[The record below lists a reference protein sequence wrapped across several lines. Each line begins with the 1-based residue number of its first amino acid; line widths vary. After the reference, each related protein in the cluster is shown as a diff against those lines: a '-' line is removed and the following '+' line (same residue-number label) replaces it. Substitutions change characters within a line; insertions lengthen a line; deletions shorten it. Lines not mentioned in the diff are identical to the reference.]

1 LFGLTESIR
10 CCIFSPCITA
20 LRTISVLN
28 EITPIFGKG
37 IIDMQ
42 LMSKPAWRRAVASLV
57 AGLFV
62 VAATSLTS
70 APAHALVPGGGT
82 FDNNTV
88 AVGDALTLTLTPTRD
103 PATGFDTWTYFCN
116 DQHVSDNSDKT
127 QSGWSV
133 AVVIFDQYF
142 ANEVGIPSAISQ
154 TGAGLYT
161 FSGPG
166 LGDITPDA
174 SNAPIAPLTLA
185 FTIPSSV
192 TPGNYY
198 ATWGCVSPEFKSVGN
213 LTTDPS
219 AWIKM
224 ELSEI
229 VVTAAE
235 PAEPAEPADKKLADT
250 GLAQPLVWSI
260 AGLAGVMLSLGLGM
274 ALWRR
279 VRSHS
284 G

>member
-1 LFGLTESIR
+1 
-10 CCIFSPCITA
+10 
-20 LRTISVLN
+20 
-28 EITPIFGKG
+28 
-37 IIDMQ
+37 MQ
-42 LMSKPAWRRAVASLV
+42 VMSKPAWRRAVASLV

-88 AVGDALTLTLTPTRD
+88 AVGDALTLTLTPTND
-103 PATGFDTWTYFCN
+103 PFWGTDTWAYFCN
-116 DQHVSDNSDKT
+116 TPQPGDNSDRT

-133 AVVIFDQYF
+133 AVVLVDENFGN
-142 ANEVGIPSAISQ
+142 AVGIPSAITSQ
-154 TGAGLYT
+154 TGPAFFT

-174 SNAPIAPLTLA
+174 SSAPIAPLTLA

-198 ATWGCVSPEFKSVGN
+198 ATWGCVSPEFKSVSN
-213 LTTDPS
+213 LLGEPS
-219 AWIKM
+219 EWIEM
-224 ELSEI
+224 EPSEI
-229 VVTAAE
+229 VVT
-235 PAEPAEPADKKLADT
+235 PAQPAQPADKKLADT

>member
-1 LFGLTESIR
+1 
-10 CCIFSPCITA
+10 
-20 LRTISVLN
+20 
-28 EITPIFGKG
+28 
-37 IIDMQ
+37 MQ
-42 LMSKPAWRRAVASLV
+42 VMSKPTWRRAVASLV

-88 AVGDALTLTLTPTRD
+88 AVGDALTLTLTPTND
-103 PATGFDTWTYFCN
+103 PFWGTDTWAYFCN
-116 DQHVSDNSDKT
+116 TAQDGDNSDRT

-133 AVVIFDQYF
+133 AVVLVDENF
-142 ANEVGIPSAISQ
+142 ANAVGIPSAITAQ
-154 TGAGLYT
+154 TGPAFFT

-174 SNAPIAPLTLA
+174 SSAPIAPLTLA

-198 ATWGCVSPEFKSVGN
+198 ATWGCVSPENKSVSN
-213 LTTDPS
+213 LTGEPS
-219 AWIKM
+219 EWIEM
-224 ELSEI
+224 VPSEI
-229 VVTAAE
+229 VVTAAQPAQ
-235 PAEPAEPADKKLADT
+235 PAEPAQPADKKLADT

>member
-1 LFGLTESIR
+1 
-10 CCIFSPCITA
+10 
-20 LRTISVLN
+20 
-28 EITPIFGKG
+28 
-37 IIDMQ
+37 MQ
-42 LMSKPAWRRAVASLV
+42 LMSKPSWRRAVASLV

-82 FDNNTV
+82 FVNNTV
-88 AVGDALTLTLTPTRD
+88 AVGDALTLTLTPTND
-103 PATGFDTWTYFCN
+103 PATGFDTWTYLCN
-116 DQHVSDNSDKT
+116 EQDPGDNSDRT

-133 AVVIFDQYF
+133 AVILFDENF
-142 ANEVGIPSAISQ
+142 ANPVGIPSAV
-154 TGAGLYT
+154 TGLTGGGNFT

-166 LGDITPDA
+166 LGDITPDPF
-174 SNAPIAPLTLA
+174 NAPIAPLTLA

-192 TPGNYY
+192 TPGDYY
-198 ATWGCVSPEFKSVGN
+198 ATWGCVSPEFKSVNG
-213 LTTDPS
+213 LGGDPTQ
-219 AWIKM
+219 WIPM
-224 ELSEI
+224 EPSEL
-229 VVTAAE
+229 VVTGDQ
-235 PAEPAEPADKKLADT
+235 PAQPSQPADKKLADT